1 MCTSPHPFVAIAAP
15 RNHAKSTSIT
25 HSYTLANI
33 AMRQR
38 DFILIVSD
46 TEQQA
51 SYFLND
57 LKKEFTD
64 NEDLMKIFGVQG
76 LSKDAETDMIIDFD
90 GGYQARIIAKGSE
103 QKLRGIKWNNKR
115 PNLIICDDLENDEIV
130 MNDDRRK
137 KFRNWF
143 SGALLPCRS
152 VNGIVRYVGTILHM
166 DSMLQRLMPREQ
178 DKRVIRTPLYNKSPV
193 GSSWMSAIYW
203 AHDNNFEHILW
214 PERWPREK
222 LEAERQHYISQG
234 QGDKYAQEY
243 LNRPLDEA
251 NAFFRKT
258 DMPAM
263 QDKDKD
269 PRSRKV
275 FYVGVDLA
283 FTLAQS
289 ADYTVFVVGG
299 VDDEGVTNI
308 VEVIHERM
316 DSVDAVQTMLD
327 LNKKYQPQYFFFEKG
342 ALTNSVLPHLH
353 KAMEESN
360 NYFSYELL
368 ARVTDKVQFAQTIRS
383 RMRIGKVRFDKQ
395 ADWFL
400 DLEQECLR
408 FPRDAHDDQVDALA
422 MLGRG
427 VEKFMD
433 APTDKEVSEEEY
445 MEHMRDSDILEAGR
459 SAVTGY

>member
-64 NEDLMKIFGVQG
+64 NEDLMKVFGVVG

-90 GGYQARIIAKGSE
+90 GGYQARVIAKGSE

-130 MNDDRRK
+130 MNDERRK

-152 VNGIVRYVGTILHM
+152 VNGIIRYVGTILHM

-203 AHDNNFEHILW
+203 AHDVNFKNILW
-214 PERWPREK
+214 PERWPKEK

-251 NAFFRKT
+251 NAFFRKS

-263 QDKDKD
+263 QDKD
-269 PRSRKV
+269 RNGRKLY
-275 FYVGVDLA
+275 YVGVDLA

-308 VEVIHERM
+308 VEVIHQRM

-353 KAMEESN
+353 KAMEENN

-395 ADWFL
+395 SDWYI

-427 VEKFMD
+427 VEKFME

-445 MEHMRDSDILEAGR
+445 MDSMRNSDILDAGR
-459 SAVTGY
+459 SSVTGY